1 MIIYLLNLILGSL
14 EIVMSFADENI
25 SSNAMANEE
34 KTNHMKETTANQ
46 NNIYLK
52 KIISI
57 SFLSL

>member
-1 MIIYLLNLILGSL
+1 MLIKHKRKEKRLLLVIYLLNLILGSL

-46 NNIYLK
+46 
-52 KIISI
+52 KIS
-57 SFLSL
+57 

>member
-25 SSNAMANEE
+25 LSNAMANEE

-46 NNIYLK
+46 
-52 KIISI
+52 KIS
-57 SFLSL
+57 